1 MAHNKFN
8 NDKVERAVRKRDRNE
23 TTENV
28 GSGLKCNRQ
37 QSVDKMAYLK
47 VMSLLYIAM
56 QHRESDMRKFFCYEN
71 QPFPPSL
78 SDHQGK
84 LHFVKKS
91 DLPEVSVHN
100 IHSEPP
106 DTIFTLDSLMKLL
119 WYTYYPLSML
129 RRLMNTLIKSFS
141 HTYQNNYT
149 S

>member
-8 NDKVERAVRKRDRNE
+8 NDEVERAVRKRDRNE

-78 SDHQGK
+78 SDQGK

-91 DLPEVSVHN
+91 ICLKFRCM
-100 IHSEPP
+100 
-106 DTIFTLDSLMKLL
+106 IFTVNLL
-119 WYTYYPLSML
+119 ILYS
-129 RRLMNTLIKSFS
+129 RLTP
-141 HTYQNNYT
+141 
-149 S
+149 